1 MDVNNQINTNMAS
14 ARIVASYCFDDML
27 LRPSRS
33 NITSRSQVN
42 LETDIGSGPRQLKLN
57 IPLISS
63 PMDTVTGERMAI
75 KMALLGGLGIIH
87 RYMSLEDQLAQVA
100 NVKRY
105 VNYIFMEPYTINER
119 ATVSD
124 AHLAQEENGVST
136 LCVLDDANNFVGL
149 VTQRDLQ
156 IKCGTLCICDI
167 MTPLDSLYKIS
178 ISPEM
183 AIELQTVNPAS
194 PVFADIMRRANM
206 LMNAFAIEKVPLC
219 IDSHNTSPVKLFGL
233 VTRRSVQHYFDNQS
247 SASLDSRG
255 RLRVGAAIGIRP
267 GFLEHTAKLVDAG
280 VDIVCVDVANGH
292 NTGTLDAVRQLRAQF
307 PDLVIMAGN
316 ICTLEGYI
324 DLVEAGADC
333 IRVGIGNGSI
343 CTTRL
348 ETGAGFGQW
357 SALQECAD
365 YIFAQPNY
373 TEMPKLICDGGTLNK
388 TGNKVKAL
396 AIGASAI
403 MMGRTLGSCDES
415 PGQVIHRNGKRMK
428 YFRGMASTMANL
440 SKQESQQS
448 KQAPKRKLDTEFT
461 AEGVDGVVE
470 LKGSVQ
476 DVITQITGGLR
487 SGLSYQGT
495 ISIPELHGKYTS
507 LEWGLCTAIGQS
519 ETGIRVTTL

>member
-1 MDVNNQINTNMAS
+1 MATPK
-14 ARIVASYCFDDML
+14 IVASYCFDDLL

-33 NITSRSQVN
+33 QITSRSQVN
-42 LETDIGSGPRQLKLN
+42 LETELGSRHRHLKLT

-75 KMALLGGLGIIH
+75 KMALLGGIGIIH

-105 VNYIFMEPYTINER
+105 VNYIFMEPYTII
-119 ATVSD
+119 ASASVGD
-124 AHLAQEENGVST
+124 ARLAQEENGVST
-136 LCVLDDANNFVGL
+136 LCVLDDRNNFIGL
-149 VTQRDLQ
+149 LTQRDLLNKLHTIQ
-156 IKCGTLCICDI
+156 VSDI
-167 MTPLDSLYKIS
+167 MSPISSLYKIF
-178 ISPEM
+178 ISPEL
-183 AIELQTVNPAS
+183 ASNLQTVNPAS
-194 PVFADIMRRANM
+194 PIFADIMTRANN
-206 LMNAFAIEKVPLC
+206 LMNAFAIEKIPLFIETDGVPLA
-219 IDSHNTSPVKLFGL
+219 LFGL

-267 GFLEHTAKLVDAG
+267 GYLEHTAKLVESG

-292 NTGTLDAVRQLRAQF
+292 NSGTLDAVRQLRAQF

-365 YIFAQPNY
+365 YIFARPDYAQ
-373 TEMPKLICDGGTLNK
+373 MPKLICDGGTLNK

-396 AIGASAI
+396 AIGSSAI

-440 SKQESQQS
+440 SKQESQQTS
-448 KQAPKRKLDTEFT
+448 QSHKRKLETEFT

-487 SGLSYQGT
+487 SGLSYQGAS
-495 ISIPELHGKYTS
+495 SILELHGKYAS

>member
-1 MDVNNQINTNMAS
+1 MTS
-14 ARIVASYCFDDML
+14 PKIVPSYCFDDML

-33 NITSRSQVN
+33 HIISRSQVN
-42 LETDIGSGPRQLKLN
+42 LETELGSGNRHLKLN

-75 KMALLGGLGIIH
+75 KMALLGGIGIIH

-105 VNYIFMEPYTINER
+105 VNYIFMEPYTIKSS
-119 ATVSD
+119 ASSTD
-124 AHLAQEENGVST
+124 ARLAQEENGVST
-136 LCVLDDANNFVGL
+136 LCVLDYGNNFIGL
-149 VTQRDLQ
+149 VTQRDLLNKQ
-156 IKCGTLCICDI
+156 PETLIHDI
-167 MTPLDSLYKIS
+167 MTPICRLYKIF
-178 ISPEM
+178 ISH
-183 AIELQTVNPAS
+183 ELASDLKTVNPAS
-194 PVFADIMRRANM
+194 QQFADIMTLANN
-206 LMNAFAIEKVPLC
+206 LMNKFAIEKIPLLIESDGVP
-219 IDSHNTSPVKLFGL
+219 PALFGL

-255 RLRVGAAIGIRP
+255 RLRVGASIGIRQ
-267 GFLEHTAKLVDAG
+267 GFLEHTAKLVESG

-292 NTGTLDAVRQLRAQF
+292 NSGTLDAVRQLRAQF

-316 ICTLEGYI
+316 ICTREGYV

-365 YIFAQPNY
+365 YIFAHPDYAQ
-373 TEMPKLICDGGTLNK
+373 MPKLICDGGTLNK

-440 SKQESQQS
+440 SKQESQQT
-448 KQAPKRKLDTEFT
+448 KQSHKRKLETEFT

-487 SGLSYQGT
+487 SGLSYQGST
-495 ISIPELHGKYTS
+495 SIIELHGKYTS

>member
-1 MDVNNQINTNMAS
+1 MPKIIQ
-14 ARIVASYCFDDML
+14 SYCFDDLL

-33 NITSRSQVN
+33 GITSRSQVN
-42 LETDIGSGPRQLKLN
+42 LETNLGSGPRHLKLN

-75 KMALLGGLGIIH
+75 KLALLGGLGIIH
-87 RYMSLEDQLAQVA
+87 RYMSLEDQLVQVA

-105 VNYIFMEPYTINER
+105 VNYIFMEPYTILASASVN
-119 ATVSD
+119 D
-124 AHLAQEENGVST
+124 ARLAQEENGVST
-136 LCVLDDANNFVGL
+136 LCVMDELNRFVGL
-149 VTQRDLQ
+149 LTQRDLMN
-156 IKCGTLCICDI
+156 KSPDKLVTDI
-167 MTPLDSLYKIS
+167 MAPFHRLYKIV
-178 ISPEM
+178 ITPEL
-183 AIELQTVNPAS
+183 ATELKTVNPAD
-194 PVFADIMRRANM
+194 PVFKDIMTRANS
-206 LMNAFAIEKVPLC
+206 LMNTFAIEKIPLLVE
-219 IDSHNTSPVKLFGL
+219 SPDHDYPILFGL

-267 GFLEHTAKLVDAG
+267 GFMEHTTKLVGAG
-280 VDIVCVDVANGH
+280 VDLICVDVANGH
-292 NTGTLDAVRQLRAQF
+292 NSGTLDAVRAIRAQF

-348 ETGAGFGQW
+348 ETGVGFGQW

-373 TEMPKLICDGGTLNK
+373 TQMPKLICDGGTLNK

-448 KQAPKRKLDTEFT
+448 KQAPKRKQLDTEFT

-487 SGLSYQGT
+487 SGLSYQGAT
-495 ISIPELHGKYTS
+495 SIAELHRKYTS
-507 LEWGLCTAIGQS
+507 LEWCICTAIGQS